1 MVLEKKKEVVMIVV
15 KERIREYMTATYND
29 VYDKVKEVVHK
40 ELAQSIIQEL
50 RVKILREIIEQV

>member
-40 ELAQSIIQEL
+40 ELA
-50 RVKILREIIEQV
+50 